1 MKQLV
6 NELMTNVPVWVW
18 VTALAI
24 AVLLVWLLLMFRYR
38 RLAGVAQRTPVIA
51 PVSFGGAIPEDFKQ
65 GTAASLQFQLDEII
79 ETFRKVREKLG
90 FRDTPVEIG
99 REFSTMMEL
108 SSASLNLDPS
118 EHPTDYK
125 MLDESLK
132 KITIKTKWIEAPLSA
147 LINIIVWLLR
157 CVPVP
162 YRNMYLSGLI
172 HVSFVSVGDEM
183 QITVH
188 RRDRRGRRK
197 LEAQEGEEES
207 PSMFTCQVAM
217 DDKISV
223 FRNTAFMIL
232 ELHGKAFPGLK
243 WRGMRYFTDGLAQL
257 DLYRRNAQQACLDD
271 AKEAFRLAVEA
282 DPIEYEACC
291 FLGSILVA
299 ERTEKSINMAIRY
312 FEQALQTDRPNFKAF
327 IHAGLAHCYVQQYH
341 RLARRR
347 PDVLAKAREQAEF
360 AAKHWQDA
368 RSNPWIQYTRALPL
382 VIDEGVDLSD
392 KEMKLRF
399 IPAINLCLDAIQ
411 REKDNGLFNNA
422 LGWML
427 LNLVQ
432 RGIPEL
438 TAEDNISKSLVG
450 NVAKNAEHY
459 LLRSIEIHKTNK
471 MSHANLCLLYATP
484 HFLRED
490 RDRYFK
496 ECKFYGEKAVQ
507 INPNY
512 INGYRDLTTSMIR
525 YGELDEAYR
534 YFLRALKEAY
544 TINKD
549 LEIIDDV
556 VKVLVSMGAEEEELK
571 RWRNPPQELLE
582 PPAPPSP
589 IETEHRKK
597 PHE

>member
-6 NELMTNVPVWVW
+6 TKLMANIPVWAW

-24 AVLLVWLLLMFRYR
+24 AVLLAWLLLMFRYR
-38 RLAGVAQRTPVIA
+38 RLAGEARRTPVIA
-51 PVSFGGAIPEDFKQ
+51 PASFGGAIPEDFKQ

-79 ETFRKVREKLG
+79 ETFRKVRKKLG

-125 MLDESLK
+125 ILDESLK
-132 KITIKTKWIEAPLSA
+132 EVKIKTKWFEATLSA

-157 CVPVP
+157 YVPVP
-162 YRNMYLSGLI
+162 YRNMFLSGLI

-197 LEAQEGEEES
+197 LEAQEGKEKS
-207 PSMFTCQVAM
+207 PSRFTCHVAM

-243 WRGMRYFTDGLAQL
+243 WKGMRYFTDGLAQL
-257 DLYRRNAQQACLDD
+257 DLYRRNVQQACLDD

-299 ERTEKSINMAIRY
+299 ERTEESINMAIRY

-327 IHAGLAHCYVQQYH
+327 VHAGLAHCRVQQYH
-341 RLARRR
+341 RLAQRK

-360 AAKHWQDA
+360 AAKLWQNH
-368 RSNPWIQYTRALPL
+368 RPNPWIQYTLALSF

-392 KEMKLRF
+392 EEMKQQF
-399 IPAINLCLDAIQ
+399 IPGLNLCLDAIQ

-427 LNLVQ
+427 LNLAQ

-450 NVAKNAEHY
+450 NVAKKAEHY

-496 ECKFYGEKAVQ
+496 KCKFYGEKAVQ
-507 INPNY
+507 IDPNY
-512 INGYRDLTTSMIR
+512 INGYRDMTTSMIR
-525 YGELDEAYR
+525 YEKLDEAYH
-534 YFLRALKEAY
+534 YFLRALKEADK
-544 TINKD
+544 INKD

-556 VKVLVSMGAEEEELK
+556 VKVLVSMGAEKEELE
-571 RWRNPPQELLE
+571 RWRNPPQELLK

-589 IETEHRKK
+589 TETEHRKK
-597 PHE
+597 PPE